1 MTPVQKSAS
10 LLPIALCAYFLASFL
25 FTLLANYF
33 PGPYYDYWVDIAKVE
48 KFFDAQL
55 DKLKELLTS
64 NNLIFD
70 GVEIN
75 FSTSNFMYKAIVT
88 IARNKDI
95 DKLLELGDDLRFV
108 FNSEIHFHAG
118 KVFISSNETA
128 NLKDALTTAV
138 INVSK
143 FYETLNETEIPEET
157 PETDFALEIEPE
169 NNAPENDN
177 N

>member
-1 MTPVQKSAS
+1 MKKETQNVGLLFEQKGQTN
-10 LLPIALCAYFLASFL
+10 FF
-25 FTLLANYF
+25 NEK
-33 PGPYYDYWVDIAKVE
+33 AKVE
-48 KFFDAQL
+48 EFFDAQL
-55 DKLKELLTS
+55 EKLKELLTS

-143 FYETLNETEIPEET
+143 FYETLNETETPETETPEIET

>member
-1 MTPVQKSAS
+1 MNMKKETQKVG
-10 LLPIALCAYFLASFL
+10 LLFEQKGQTNF
-25 FTLLANYF
+25 F
-33 PGPYYDYWVDIAKVE
+33 DEKAKVE

-55 DKLKELLTS
+55 EKLKELLTS

-88 IARNKDI
+88 IALDKEMKENIQLKD
-95 DKLLELGDDLRFV
+95 LDLYILF
-108 FNSEIHFHAG
+108 
-118 KVFISSNETA
+118 SSNLDMNNSRAFIISTETA
-128 NLKDALTTAV
+128 NLKDALNNAV
-138 INVSK
+138 VNVSK
-143 FYETLNETEIPEET
+143 FYETLTAAIETETPEET